1 MIMRVLRELG
11 RPRRLHRTR
20 RREHRLTNS
29 RMILGLASW
38 AVGDEPRTHR
48 WYRQAKET
56 KCGETVGGESERLIV
71 PSSRGN
77 RPEGPRGGKGTP
89 SHEPLEGNM
98 TGTPR
103 PEDVFTK
110 QQRIAELARNAPDM
124 AFTNL
129 AHHIDLD
136 WLLTAYYRTRKDGAV
151 GVDGQTADD
160 YEVNLMDNLQNLL
173 DRAKSGTYVAP
184 PVRRVHIPK
193 AGSPGETRPLGIPT
207 YEDKILQRAVLMV
220 LESVYETDF
229 LDVSHGF
236 RPGRGAHGALDTLW
250 KQAMNMGCRWVVDV
264 DLRKFFDSIDH
275 GHLREF
281 LKRRVRD
288 GVILRLIGKWLNAG
302 VLEEGVLT
310 VPDEGTP
317 QGGVIS
323 PLLANVVLHYVLDEW
338 FENEVRPRLRGE
350 AFLIRYADDFVIG
363 TTREDDAARIMEVL
377 PKRMSKYGLTVHPEK
392 TRLVRFSPPDA
403 ADSEPE
409 ERGRTE
415 SRTFDFL
422 GFTHYW
428 GRTRQGGWAV
438 KRKTA
443 NSRFKRALTALSVWC
458 RNNRHLPVKDQHQTL
473 KQKLQGHYGYY
484 GITGN
489 SACLQNFL
497 LSTRRIWRCWLSR
510 RRRDGPLSWPAFVR
524 LEQSYRLPPARVVHS
539 LLSRVAKS

>member
-1 MIMRVLRELG
+1 
-11 RPRRLHRTR
+11 
-20 RREHRLTNS
+20 
-29 RMILGLASW
+29 
-38 AVGDEPRTHR
+38 
-48 WYRQAKET
+48 
-56 KCGETVGGESERLIV
+56 
-71 PSSRGN
+71 
-77 RPEGPRGGKGTP
+77 
-89 SHEPLEGNM
+89 M

-103 PEDVFTK
+103 PEDVYTK

-129 AHHIDLD
+129 AHHIDIE
-136 WLLTAYYRTRKDGAV
+136 WLFMAYRRTRTDGAV

-160 YEVNLMDNLQNLL
+160 YEVNLMGNLRNLL

-184 PVRRVHIPK
+184 PVRRAHIPK

-207 YEDKILQRAVLMV
+207 YEDKILQRAVLMA
-220 LESVYETDF
+220 LEPIYETDF

-236 RPGRGAHGALDTLW
+236 RPGRSAHGTLESLW
-250 KQAMNMGCRWVVDV
+250 SQAMKLGGDWIVDV
-264 DLRKFFDSIDH
+264 DLRKFFDTIDH
-275 GHLREF
+275 GHFRDF

-302 VLEEGVLT
+302 VLEEGIVTIPEL
-310 VPDEGTP
+310 GTP

-323 PLLANVVLHYVLDEW
+323 PLLANIFLHYVLDEW
-338 FENEVRPRLRGE
+338 FEREVRPRLRGE

-363 TTREDDAARIMEVL
+363 VAREDDARRIMEVL

-392 TRLVRFSPPDA
+392 TRLVRFTPPDA
-403 ADSEPE
+403 ADSATED
-409 ERGRTE
+409 RGRPD

-428 GRTRQGGWAV
+428 GRTRRGGWVV

-443 NSRFKRALTALSVWC
+443 RSRLKRAFRTLSEWC
-458 RNNRHLPVKDQHQTL
+458 RKNRHLPIEEQHQTL

-489 SACLQNFL
+489 FACLQNFL
-497 LSTRRIWRCWLSR
+497 EGARRIWRQWLSR
-510 RRRDGPLSWPAFVR
+510 RRRAGPVTWPDFLR
-524 LEQSYRLPPARVVHS
+524 LEKRYRLPPARVVHS
-539 LLSRVAKS
+539 LLSGAAKS